1 MSLNKI
7 SFLNSIR
14 FKLTLVY
21 SIIVLGFALTLLFVM
36 NLYLTQTMRLEPQNI
51 PQNSVLGRPFPKAG
65 PLSQEQRER
74 VRQIRLNDL
83 QNFQELSFLSIIPI
97 TLISFLIGYLASAKF
112 LQPISNLSN
121 KIKVIN
127 SDKLGEIIQ
136 IQSKDEIGELIQS
149 FNQMSE
155 KLKKS
160 FDIQQ
165 KFVQDA
171 AHELKTPLT
180 IIQTS
185 IETSLQDSQVTK
197 PELIEAMEDSLSG
210 VKRLSKLTN
219 DLLDLTRPFEMIDEI
234 NILEI
239 IKNQVEMLEQYA
251 QNNSTKVSIIN
262 PENMKIKNIKGNSM
276 QLSRAFYNIIQNA
289 IKYSKHN
296 LESYLKI
303 EIVQDKE
310 SLRIRFKD
318 NGLGI
323 KQEEGQKIFNRFYRS
338 IKSEDGNG
346 LGLSI
351 AKEIVT
357 SHGGRIELIP
367 SEVGAVFEVRF

>member
-1 MSLNKI
+1 
-7 SFLNSIR
+7 
-14 FKLTLVY
+14 
-21 SIIVLGFALTLLFVM
+21 M

-197 PELIEAMEDSLSG
+197 PELIEVMEDSLSG

-310 SLRIRFKD
+310 SLRIRFED

-323 KQEEGQKIFNRFYRS
+323 KQEEGQKIFNRFYRI